1 MLSKKF
7 TRTEIRILKLLMN
20 GLRDFE
26 IAIVLATN
34 EEFATKQIRLI
45 LDKLN
50 ARSKTEA
57 VINAIKLGI
66 IGLS

>member
-1 MLSKKF
+1 MSSKKF
-7 TRTEIRILKLLMN
+7 TTVEIRILKLLMN

-26 IAIVLATN
+26 IALVLASNKTN
-34 EEFATKQIRLI
+34 VEKQLKEI
-45 LDKLN
+45 LNKLN

-66 IGLS
+66 ISLS

>member
-7 TRTEIRILKLLMN
+7 TNTEIRILKLLMN

-26 IAIVLATN
+26 IALVLAN
-34 EEFATKQIRLI
+34 DNDSVGKQINEI
-45 LDKLN
+45 LNKLN
-50 ARSKTEA
+50 AGSKTEA

-66 IGLS
+66 ISLS

>member
-7 TRTEIRILKLLMN
+7 TTVEIRILKLLMN

-26 IAIVLATN
+26 IALVLASTKTN
-34 EEFATKQIRLI
+34 IDQQLKEI
-45 LDKLN
+45 LNKLN

-57 VINAIKLGI
+57 VINAIKLGVI
-66 IGLS
+66 SLS